1 MESFSWNISQKSWGQ
16 SIWQFSLQTLS
27 SHCPRSPTPA
37 PTFPA
42 QKLSELSSC
51 SGEAVGAVVSPGE
64 ATFRYPISEGCEG
77 DWHKEESW
85 LSASP
90 PGFTFCRAFRA
101 PRGSG
106 RSREGKLEINS
117 HFLSFCGV
125 WVTLTQHFSSTG
137 QC

>member
-1 MESFSWNISQKSWGQ
+1 MYPRNHGASPFGN
-16 SIWQFSLQTLS
+16 SLCRLL
-27 SHCPRSPTPA
+27 SHCPRSPNPTVQVRLP
-37 PTFPA
+37 PTFTA
-42 QKLSELSSC
+42 QKFSEPRLRLSSC

-77 DWHKEESW
+77 DRQKEESW

-90 PGFTFCRAFRA
+90 SGFAFCRAFRA

-106 RSREGKLEINS
+106 RSWDWRLEINF

-125 WVTLTQHFSSTG
+125 WVTLTQHL
-137 QC
+137 

>member
-1 MESFSWNISQKSWGQ
+1 MEYIPEIMGSVHLAILFAGSVIPWPQEPKS
-16 SIWQFSLQTLS
+16 
-27 SHCPRSPTPA
+27 CSPGKAA

-42 QKLSELSSC
+42 QKFSEPRLWLSSC

-77 DWHKEESW
+77 DRQKEESW

-90 PGFTFCRAFRA
+90 SGFAFCRAFRA

-106 RSREGKLEINS
+106 RSRGGKLEINF
-117 HFLSFCGV
+117 HFLSFCGL
-125 WVTLTQHFSSTG
+125 WVTLTQHL
-137 QC
+137 